1 MTLKKN
7 LVFQFAQRTV
17 AILLPLVTAPYVS
30 RVLLAEGVGD
40 YSYTYTVAFYF
51 YIVSYLGFD
60 THGQR
65 LVAQAKGDR
74 EKRSR
79 AFSEI
84 ATLQVSLILVTSIIY
99 GIYVASLDDRIR
111 LISALQYFYIASAS
125 IDVLWL
131 FEGVEEFKTIALR
144 NIAVQVSSCV
154 LIFLL
159 VKRQS
164 DLWIYTAIMAG
175 SAFAGNL
182 LYFIPLRKYVDYRLP
197 KFRDMIAHLKPALI
211 LFVPQISMTIFMKMD
226 KLMLGWW
233 STSRQLGYYQ
243 NAETTVNIPMLA
255 IIAVGTVLMPRIIAL
270 RAENRIDEIKKFNKT
285 AFDLLMTIAVGCTF
299 GLTAVAHVFTPWFFG
314 EDFRESA
321 GIVAFLS
328 AQVAFFTWE
337 NVMQKQ
343 YLIPFEK
350 DKVVIRALSVGAC
363 INTLLNAL
371 LIPRFGSSGAI
382 AGSLVSHLFICCYE
396 GIYLRNELPIRR
408 YLLVALSLSAAGAGM
423 CAAVRLAGPLIP
435 AGSPFVTLVIMIFSG
450 AVIYLAGAYMVLRLF
465 RSDAL
470 VFLLHE
476 LKLKKEGKAS

>member
-1 MTLKKN
+1 MALKKN
-7 LVFQFAQRTV
+7 LAFQFAQQAV
-17 AILLPLVTAPYVS
+17 ALLLPLVTAPYVS

-74 EKRSR
+74 ERRSKV
-79 AFSEI
+79 FSEI
-84 ATLQVSLILVTSIIY
+84 ATLQVSLILVTSVIY
-99 GIYVASLDDRIR
+99 GIYVSSLDERIR
-111 LISALQYFYIASAS
+111 LVSALQYFYIASAS

-131 FEGVEEFKTIALR
+131 FEGMEEFKTIALR
-144 NIAVQVSSCV
+144 NIAVQVTSCV

-175 SAFAGNL
+175 SVFAGNL
-182 LYFIPLRKYVDYRLP
+182 LYFIPARKYVDYRLP
-197 KFRDMIAHLKPALI
+197 KFRDMISHLKPALI
-211 LFVPQISMTIFMKMD
+211 LFVPQISMTVFMKMD

-243 NAETTVNIPMLA
+243 NAETTVNMPMLA
-255 IIAVGTVLMPRIIAL
+255 IITVGTVLMPRIIAM
-270 RAENRIDEIKKFNKT
+270 RTDRKIAEIKKFNQT
-285 AFDLLMTIAVGCTF
+285 SFDLLMTIAVGCTF
-299 GLTAVAHVFTPWFFG
+299 GLTAVTHVFTPWFFG

-321 GIVAFLS
+321 NIVAFLS
-328 AQVAFFTWE
+328 AQIAFFTWE

-350 DKVVIRALSVGAC
+350 DAVVIRALSVGAV
-363 INTLLNAL
+363 INTVLNAL
-371 LIPRFGSSGAI
+371 LIPKYGSSGAI
-382 AGSLVSHLFICCYE
+382 AGSLVSHLVICCYE
-396 GIYLRNELPIRR
+396 GIFLRKELPVRR
-408 YLLVALSLSAAGAGM
+408 YLLVTLLLSVVGAGM
-423 CAAVRLAGPLIP
+423 CAAVRLAGSRMP
-435 AGSPFVTLVIMIFSG
+435 AASPFAALVVMVFSG
-450 AVIYLAGAYMVLRLF
+450 VVIYLAGAYAVLRLF

-470 VFLLHE
+470 AFLLHE
-476 LKLKKEGKAS
+476 LKSKKEGKTT